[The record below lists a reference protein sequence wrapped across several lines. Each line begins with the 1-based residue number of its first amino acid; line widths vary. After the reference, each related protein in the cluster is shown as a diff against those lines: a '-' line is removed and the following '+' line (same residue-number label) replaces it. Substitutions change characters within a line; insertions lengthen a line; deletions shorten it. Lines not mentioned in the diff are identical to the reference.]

1 MQIGESATGNILVT
15 LIVFNSVALVMSC
28 FSCIFFMDIRRQ
40 QRRRARAR
48 DMGEMELPVANVV
61 PLNDV

>member
-1 MQIGESATGNILVT
+1 MNIGDSATGNILVT
-15 LIVFNSVALVMSC
+15 LVVFNSVALIMSC

-48 DMGEMELPVANVV
+48 DIEEATIPIADVVAD
-61 PLNDV
+61 DV